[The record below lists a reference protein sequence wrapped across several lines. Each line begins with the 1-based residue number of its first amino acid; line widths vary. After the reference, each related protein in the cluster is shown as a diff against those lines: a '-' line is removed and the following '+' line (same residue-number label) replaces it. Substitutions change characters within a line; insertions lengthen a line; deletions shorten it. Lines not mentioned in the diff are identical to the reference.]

1 MMPDRTRGTRIL
13 ALGGVML
20 VAIGCASG
28 ASAPTP
34 SAGAATSATSASP
47 SGDLASASAASP
59 SPSPSASAVPSDAAP
74 AELQGTWTITIP
86 SGIEQG
92 MVTLTLFATRYRIV
106 HGPVVARGDI
116 SVAGDEITFL
126 TSNLCGGRGTYRWA
140 IVGAELTFTAGVTRD
155 ICARVEVLDKRTYT
169 LVRH

>member
-28 ASAPTP
+28 TSAPTP
-34 SAGAATSATSASP
+34 SAGPATSPTSASP
-47 SGDLASASAASP
+47 SGDGSSPSAASP
-59 SPSPSASAVPSDAAP
+59 SPSASALPSDAAP

-92 MVTLTLFATRYRIV
+92 LVTLTLFATRYRIV

-116 SVAGDEITFL
+116 SVDGDEITFL
-126 TSNLCGGRGTYRWA
+126 TSNLCDGRGTYRWA
-140 IVGAELTFTAGVTRD
+140 IVGDELTFTAGATRD